1 MRYDPFARGPWP
13 AGVRTSL
20 LQDAARAGRPMAIEV
35 WYPAAAVH
43 DGADLGAD
51 SRDMYD
57 LVPGLPRV
65 PQDAVRNATPRAGH
79 YPLVVFSHGLGGHR
93 RQSTFLCTHLASHGY
108 VVAACDHPG
117 STMLDLLRARGRLDA
132 EAVETRVGAPRADDL
147 RFVVDR
153 VLDGSA
159 GDVAALT
166 RAERIAATGHSL
178 GGWASL
184 VLARRDARVRSL
196 ALMAPAGGRTHGD
209 TRALRA
215 ALDFAFG
222 RPVPSLWLVAE
233 RDAIL
238 PLDGI
243 EALYADAE
251 PPKQLVVL
259 ADTDHLHFCDRGED
273 IHELFRRAPPAG
285 IFARG
290 ARDMAPV
297 GELAAPAQTRMATRG
312 LVLAHLDA
320 TLGASEAAVAFLS
333 GGLAATLAAL
343 GVAARVR

>member
-1 MRYDPFARGPWP
+1 MTYDPFVRGPYP

-20 LQDAARAGRPMAIEV
+20 LHDAARDRRPIPTEV
-35 WYPAAAVH
+35 WYPAAAAYE
-43 DGADLGAD
+43 GADRMAD
-51 SRDMYD
+51 SRDLYD

-65 PQDAVRNATPRAGH
+65 PQDAVRNPAPRPGRR
-79 YPLVVFSHGLGGHR
+79 PLVVFSHGLGGHR

-108 VVAACDHPG
+108 VVAACDHAG
-117 STMLDLLRARGRLDA
+117 STMLDLFRARGALDA
-132 EAVETRVGAPRADDL
+132 QAVETRISAPRAADAS
-147 RFVVDR
+147 FVVDR

-159 GDVAALT
+159 GDVAALVDP
-166 RAERIAATGHSL
+166 ERIAALGHSL
-178 GGWASL
+178 GGWTSL

-196 ALMAPAGGRTHGD
+196 ALIAPVGGRTHGD

-222 RPVPSLWLVAE
+222 RPVPSLWIVAE
-233 RDAIL
+233 RDALL

-259 ADTDHLHFCDRGED
+259 SDTDHLHFCDRGED
-273 IHELFRRAPPAG
+273 IHELFRRTPPAG

-290 ARDMAPV
+290 ARDMVPI
-297 GELAAPAQTRMATRG
+297 GELAAPEQARVATQG

-320 TLGASEAAVAFLS
+320 TLAANEAAVAFLS
-333 GGLAATLAAL
+333 GGIASTLAAR
-343 GVAARVR
+343 GVAAAVR